1 MPSSNYAKNNHI
13 EGDDIDC
20 NHAEG
25 DCGDS
30 YKNKRVIFACGGT
43 GGHVFPAVSLA
54 EYMVLQGIRP
64 LFLIDGRVQ
73 KYFTN
78 LQIFKDD
85 KIDLFILPIR
95 RKQGLLGRVIFASSI
110 FLALI
115 RAFGKI
121 VACKPHA
128 VYGFGGYP
136 SFPTVLAFI
145 IWRGISFTGRAK
157 HRVSDNK
164 GKGEHKHRG
173 KHKHQ
178 LILHEQNSV
187 IGRVNLKFI
196 KYADVFALS
205 FPIENNI
212 VKINSHKIVIVGNPI
227 RSAIKDVA
235 IAKLNKQKCK
245 DKKYNHTQYNTQHS
259 DKPYNGGQYNRKGQ
273 KPFTITIT
281 GGSQASKKLGQEVA
295 TSVIKAINH
304 IRQDLAET
312 MGESEIARAGK
323 LGNGD
328 AKTGEDCKNI
338 DIDFNIGFKI
348 YHQSLPVEIK
358 KLQEIYQKT
367 GWQQSKNKAGVAS
380 NPEKLSQ
387 QGSINMEVQVKDF
400 FPNIEELL
408 AESDLFIG
416 RAGSSTIFETL
427 YLQIKRLIFIPLATS
442 KDNHQYYNAL
452 YAKNHGGAKLIT
464 EKELGNNA
472 EMLFQ
477 EICDAFYMFQKTMKE
492 QNTITQN
499 HRNSLEDVVLEPD
512 KATKQAIRRN
522 TEQAIKSPNFIKE
535 NTVEMLC
542 QLLLK

>member
-1 MPSSNYAKNNHI
+1 MPSSNHAKNNHI

-85 KIDLFILPIR
+85 KIDLSILPIR
-95 RKQGLLGRVIFASSI
+95 RKQGLLGRVIFAVSI

-157 HRVSDNK
+157 HRVSDSKGSDNRGSDNK

-205 FPIENNI
+205 FPIENDI

-235 IAKLNKQKCK
+235 IAKYNKQRCK

-259 DKPYNGGQYNRKGQ
+259 DKPYNGGQYNRKGS

-281 GGSQASKKLGQEVA
+281 GGSQASKKLGVPLP
-295 TSVIKAINH
+295 I
-304 IRQDLAET
+304 
-312 MGESEIARAGK
+312 
-323 LGNGD
+323 
-328 AKTGEDCKNI
+328 
-338 DIDFNIGFKI
+338 FNFR
-348 YHQSLPVEIK
+348 P
-358 KLQEIYQKT
+358 
-367 GWQQSKNKAGVAS
+367 
-380 NPEKLSQ
+380 PC
-387 QGSINMEVQVKDF
+387 
-400 FPNIEELL
+400 
-408 AESDLFIG
+408 
-416 RAGSSTIFETL
+416 
-427 YLQIKRLIFIPLATS
+427 LIS
-442 KDNHQYYNAL
+442 
-452 YAKNHGGAKLIT
+452 
-464 EKELGNNA
+464 
-472 EMLFQ
+472 
-477 EICDAFYMFQKTMKE
+477 
-492 QNTITQN
+492 
-499 HRNSLEDVVLEPD
+499 
-512 KATKQAIRRN
+512 
-522 TEQAIKSPNFIKE
+522 
-535 NTVEMLC
+535 
-542 QLLLK
+542 